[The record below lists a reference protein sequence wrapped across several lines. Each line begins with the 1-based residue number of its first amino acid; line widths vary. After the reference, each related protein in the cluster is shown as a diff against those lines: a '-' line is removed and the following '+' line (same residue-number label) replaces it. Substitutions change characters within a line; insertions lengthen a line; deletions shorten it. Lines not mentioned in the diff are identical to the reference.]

1 MHRIYEDEGVFNF
14 IYLIPQMIYAILISS
29 IISYIIRFLSL
40 SDKTIIEIKKEKD
53 IQILKLKAPKTLKI
67 LKIKFI
73 CFFSLSLLFLILIW
87 YYISCF
93 CAVYRNTQIYLLK
106 NILIS
111 FGISLIYP
119 FFIALI
125 PSIIRAVSLY
135 KPGNCLYKLS
145 KVIQKVI

>member
-14 IYLIPQMIYAILISS
+14 IYLIPQMIYSILISS
-29 IISYIIRFLSL
+29 IINYIITFLSL

-93 CAVYRNTQIYLLK
+93 CAVYRNAQIYLLK

-125 PSIIRAVSLY
+125 PSVIRVVSLY
-135 KPGNCLYKLS
+135 KPGKCLYKLS
-145 KVIQKVI
+145 KIIQ

>member
-87 YYISCF
+87 YYISMFLC
-93 CAVYRNTQIYLLK
+93 CI
-106 NILIS
+106 
-111 FGISLIYP
+111 
-119 FFIALI
+119 
-125 PSIIRAVSLY
+125 
-135 KPGNCLYKLS
+135 
-145 KVIQKVI
+145 